1 MWMNGINSFF
11 YVLSRNRFLQTIRED
26 RRNQSKVSPSSLM
39 MPNTHLCQ
47 SPFPIFT
54 INFCQT
60 SFKLQKLY
68 LHEISILL
76 QTLFKVFQLF
86 ERRSWFKFV
95 IFRSEGAENWF
106 LCFSI
111 LRRLKG
117 WLHHKFIQILC
128 FPFYLIEYQ

>member
-26 RRNQSKVSPSSLM
+26 GTNQKSPHRLWW
-39 MPNTHLCQ
+39 
-47 SPFPIFT
+47 
-54 INFCQT
+54 CQT
-60 SFKLQKLY
+60 HISVNLPFQFLQLIFVKLPSNFKSFTYMRLVYFCKHYLKLFRY
-68 LHEISILL
+68 L
-76 QTLFKVFQLF
+76 KK
-86 ERRSWFKFV
+86 RSWFKFV